1 MGRDRDRH
9 KTEYDID
16 QLLKESFGMDDKTLL
31 EKFQRAQIE
40 IDDSQIPPEPEE
52 GFERLLEKIEE
63 EGIKPQYAPD
73 RGPERSFG
81 KRRRLRP
88 ALKVALA
95 AGVVAVMLM
104 ATSITPV
111 ANKYFKYE
119 KRVKYSDRNDV
130 VLNNSANNKELEG
143 KLEEAYKKIE
153 RELGIDVLKMD
164 HMPSDMIYIKTIIMK
179 PMAEMYFEY
188 DGKSFCI
195 TQQIMS
201 ADNSTNIVSDRKEQ
215 EPEKIFN
222 NWLNREIVIEK
233 SALEGNEVEYS
244 AEIIEGN
251 SYYYLE
257 GIMKKNDFI
266 EIVKNV
272 YIE

>member
-104 ATSITPV
+104 AGTMSV
-111 ANKYFKYE
+111 GARKYFVFDK
-119 KRVKYSDRNDV
+119 KVQYSTKKDV
-130 VLNNSANNKELEG
+130 VLDNNENNNELEG
-143 KLEEAYKKIE
+143 KLEEAYKNIE
-153 RELGIDVLKMD
+153 QELGIDVLKLD
-164 HMPSDMIYIKTIIMK
+164 QIPTDMFYIKTVLKK
-179 PMAEMYFEY
+179 PIAEMYFEY
-188 DGKSFCI
+188 KGNSFCI
-195 TQQIMS
+195 TQQIRNS
-201 ADNSTNIVSDRKEQ
+201 DNSTNIVSDRKEQ
-215 EPEKIFN
+215 ESEKVFN
-222 NWLNREIVIEK
+222 NWLNREVEIEK
-233 SALEGNEVEYS
+233 SIIEDGTVEYCT
-244 AEIIEGN
+244 EIIEEN
-251 SYYYLE
+251 SCYYLE
-257 GIMKKNDFI
+257 GIMEKEEFI
-266 EIVKNV
+266 DIVKNV
-272 YIE
+272 YID